1 MSFARLSARRRSTC
15 PDDTLP
21 AIDRIA
27 ARAHGIVDALTDAGL
42 GCWTDSPAADQQSD
56 QAPNPSSRTDR

>member
-1 MSFARLSARRRSTC
+1 MSFARLSTRRRSTR

-21 AIDRIA
+21 PIDRIA

-42 GCWTDSPAADQQSD
+42 GCWADSPAADQQPD
-56 QAPNPSSRTDR
+56 RAPDPSSRTDR